1 MNDELLQSLADELQ
15 TEFNALKDLKAG
27 SEEYQRHVTNIEKL
41 WKLGHEEV
49 RYGYELEEN
58 YKKLD
63 QEKKDKKIDRLINI
77 GIKLA
82 EIGVPTTVY
91 VVLWKSGLRFEKE
104 GIISSSMMRNLVQKL
119 PWKK

>member
-27 SEEYQRHVTNIEKL
+27 SEEYSRHVANIERL

-49 RYGYELEEN
+49 RYGYELEAN

-63 QEKKDKKIDRLINI
+63 QEKRDKKIDRFIQI

-82 EIGVPTTVY
+82 EIGVPTAVY